1 MSLPAPEEKICVQ
14 VSSWRKLTASWPNA
28 IVTVAVEYAPA
39 HILGMI
45 LAQPHIAIEN
55 RIWIVVVPNTDFLSK
70 MLFPQVQIALDAN
83 VYSKNPV

>member
-1 MSLPAPEEKICVQ
+1 MSLPAPEEKVCVQ

-28 IVTVAVEYAPA
+28 IVTVDAPA

-45 LAQPHIAIEN
+45 LAQPHTAIEN

-70 MLFPQVQIALDAN
+70 MLFPQVQIVLDAN
-83 VYSKNPV
+83 VYSKIPV